1 MKAHRV
7 HLYYKLWLLLSVMH
21 NTLVMV
27 YFSWMLFVFP
37 YVLMWCSF
45 AVNLLVVT
53 LQKKLRSGSHKV
65 PLTKNRTVGGI
76 TTSRLWGR
84 TSLLLPPGAENLS
97 YATDSVD
104 KTAEVTVDTERA
116 ILYGSGRTSGRRGP
130 AHRRSFSNWAQGVSG
145 LVVRHSL
152 YQTKVKTDD
161 NSLWATRAPAAWSS
175 I

>member
-1 MKAHRV
+1 
-7 HLYYKLWLLLSVMH
+7 
-21 NTLVMV
+21 
-27 YFSWMLFVFP
+27 MLFVFP

-97 YATDSVD
+97 YATDFD

-130 AHRRSFSNWAQGVSG
+130 AH
-145 LVVRHSL
+145 
-152 YQTKVKTDD
+152 
-161 NSLWATRAPAAWSS
+161 
-175 I
+175 